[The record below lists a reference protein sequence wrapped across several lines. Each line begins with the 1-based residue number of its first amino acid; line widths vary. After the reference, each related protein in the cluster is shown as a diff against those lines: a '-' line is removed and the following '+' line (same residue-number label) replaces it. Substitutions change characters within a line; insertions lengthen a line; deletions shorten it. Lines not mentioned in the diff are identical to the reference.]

1 MVETLKYDRK
11 HMPIRHIYLDI
22 NINHV
27 QRFRE
32 VLHNAEI
39 NPIFTDNPEQQH
51 SFLCLWAYVE
61 L

>member
-1 MVETLKYDRK
+1 MFETLKYDRK
-11 HMPIRHIYLDI
+11 HGTIRQIYLVI

-39 NPIFTDNPEQQH
+39 FTP
-51 SFLCLWAYVE
+51 FLPTTRRNNIPFFVYGPM
-61 L
+61 

>member
-11 HMPIRHIYLDI
+11 HGTIRQIYLVI

-39 NPIFTDNPEQQH
+39 NPIFTDNPAQ
-51 SFLCLWAYVE
+51 
-61 L
+61 